1 MEKLLNLQEKE
12 IQQKIKLSLKF
23 RRNMIKLAANTPLF
37 LSNFCKEFQ
46 KNDIKLLKEFKRKI
60 EINNYIKNF
69 LYINEGIFR
78 YKLIEDKLNYKEIF
92 KFFFGK
98 DRKYEQNAT
107 KLANFTNYF
116 FLEFLYMTINY
127 INDNFP
133 VKRKSELTSEEKHLI
148 KFLIFRG
155 DEVDYQLKYGISQNT
170 LSIKINKICKN
181 YECKDINSALNLIL
195 IEKYFRKENSNMLK
209 ILSNLSSKM

>member
-1 MEKLLNLQEKE
+1 MEKNMEKLLNLQEKE

-46 KNDIKLLKEFKRKI
+46 KNDVKLLKEFKREK

-78 YKLIEDKLNYKEIF
+78 YKLIEDELNYKEIF
-92 KFFFGK
+92 KLFFGR
-98 DRKYEQNAT
+98 DRKYERNAT
-107 KLANFTNYF
+107 KLANFTGYF
-116 FLEFLYMTINY
+116 FLEFLYITINY

-133 VKRKSELTSEEKHLI
+133 VKIKRELTNEEKHLI
-148 KFLIFRG
+148 KFLIF
-155 DEVDYQLKYGISQNT
+155 
-170 LSIKINKICKN
+170 
-181 YECKDINSALNLIL
+181 
-195 IEKYFRKENSNMLK
+195 
-209 ILSNLSSKM
+209 